1 MPERHDP
8 EARTPTPPQAKGT
21 VQHGALG
28 DLHPRTAAQGAASQL
43 GLQWPARWPAMA
55 VTLGLAGGAVLFAA
69 ALAYALALA
78 WRPLTPAL
86 VALAAA
92 VGVLTTV
99 LPLAWLLM
107 RTHRSEE
114 TNEDEQPTL
123 PSLQGEG
130 ERASTLMREPFM
142 ELVGREWARSR
153 RYGTG
158 AALLLVEID
167 RYPRLTAALGSA
179 AGEQVLAALQR
190 RVAQA
195 LRGADAVARFEA
207 GQLSVFLAHADSLG
221 ALDVAERI
229 RESALKFEVP
239 LAPKRVRFTVSVGVA
254 HLRPAHLQL
263 QALVEDACE
272 AVVAARSAGGNCV
285 RAAPVE
291 RSQLP
296 PSVGGPGG
304 LGGLGGAGPRSDHRA
319 KKD

>member
-8 EARTPTPPQAKGT
+8 EARTPLPPSGKGPA
-21 VQHGALG
+21 QSSALG
-28 DLHPRTAAQGAASQL
+28 DLHPRAATQAAGSLLGARWA
-43 GLQWPARWPAMA
+43 ARWPAMS
-55 VTLGLAGGAVLFAA
+55 VMLALACGAVLLAA
-69 ALAYALALA
+69 ALAYGLAL
-78 WRPLTPAL
+78 WLRPLSPAL
-86 VALAAA
+86 VAGAAAIGVLAAM
-92 VGVLTTV
+92 

-107 RTHRSEE
+107 RAQSAEE
-114 TNEDEQPTL
+114 ASEDEQLTL
-123 PSLQGEG
+123 PSAQGDG

-207 GQLSVFLAHADSLG
+207 GQLSVFLAHADALG

-239 LAPKRVRFTVSVGVA
+239 LAPKRVRFTVSIGVA

-263 QALVEDACE
+263 QALVEDACD
-272 AVVAARSAGGNCV
+272 AVVAARTAGGNCV

-296 PSVGGPGG
+296 PSVGGSGG
-304 LGGLGGAGPRSDHRA
+304 LGGLGDTGPRSDHRA
-319 KKD
+319 NKG

>member
-8 EARTPTPPQAKGT
+8 EARTPTPPRAQGPAP
-21 VQHGALG
+21 HSALG
-28 DLHPRTAAQGAASQL
+28 ELGERAAGPGSAAARTP
-43 GLQWPARWPAMA
+43 WWARFSA
-55 VTLGLAGGAVLFAA
+55 LALTA
-69 ALAYALALA
+69 ALAAGSVLLAAAVAYTLA
-78 WRPLTPAL
+78 VWWQPLTPARVAGAAALSVL
-86 VALAAA
+86 VALLPFAA
-92 VGVLTTV
+92 
-99 LPLAWLLM
+99 LLM
-107 RTHRSEE
+107 RATAHAD
-114 TNEDEQPTL
+114 TVEDEQLTV
-123 PSLQGEG
+123 PSLHGEG
-130 ERASTLMREPFM
+130 ERASTLLREPFM

-167 RYPRLTAALGSA
+167 RYPRLTAALGAA
-179 AGEQVLAALQR
+179 AGEQVLSALQR

-263 QALVEDACE
+263 QALVEDACD
-272 AVVAARSAGGNCV
+272 AVVAARTAGGNCV

-296 PSVGGPGG
+296 PSLGGFGG
-304 LGGLGGAGPRSDHRA
+304 LGGQGGAGPRNDQRA
-319 KKD
+319 KKG

>member
-8 EARTPTPPQAKGT
+8 EARSLQPSNAKGS
-21 VQHGALG
+21 VQHSAFSDMQARSPAHPAGEAPGAQR
-28 DLHPRTAAQGAASQL
+28 PWVVR
-43 GLQWPARWPAMA
+43 WPARSVA
-55 VTLGLAGGAVLFAA
+55 VTLAAGA
-69 ALAYALALA
+69 ALLASAVAFALASWL
-78 WRPLTPAL
+78 RPLTPAL
-86 VALAAA
+86 AAVVAAVSVLAAA
-92 VGVLTTV
+92 
-99 LPLAWLLM
+99 LPLAWLFM
-107 RTHRSEE
+107 RATHTEPSTDE
-114 TNEDEQPTL
+114 EQPTL
-123 PSLQGEG
+123 PSAHGEG

-263 QALVEDACE
+263 QALVEDACD
-272 AVVAARSAGGNCV
+272 AVVAARTAGGNCV

-296 PSVGGPGG
+296 PPMGG
-304 LGGLGGAGPRSDHRA
+304 LGDRSDHRA
-319 KKD
+319 KKG

>member
-8 EARTPTPPQAKGT
+8 EARTPMPSPVKGN
-21 VQHGALG
+21 VPHSALG
-28 DLHPRTAAQGAASQL
+28 DLLARDAARSAADTVPPRWAL
-43 GLQWPARWPAMA
+43 RWPVLTVA
-55 VTLGLAGGAVLFAA
+55 LALVAGSVLLAS
-69 ALAYALALA
+69 ALAYALAL
-78 WRPLTPAL
+78 WLRPLTPA
-86 VALAAA
+86 ALAGVAA
-92 VGVLTTV
+92 LSVLGAA

-107 RTHRSEE
+107 RSTITEPSAEE
-114 TNEDEQPTL
+114 EQLTV
-123 PSLQGEG
+123 PSMHGEG

-263 QALVEDACE
+263 QALVEDACD
-272 AVVAARSAGGNCV
+272 AVVAARTAGGNCV

-291 RSQLP
+291 SSQLP
-296 PSVGGPGG
+296 PS
-304 LGGLGGAGPRSDHRA
+304 LGGLGDRSDHRA
-319 KKD
+319 KKG

>member
-8 EARTPTPPQAKGT
+8 EARTPTPPRAQAT
-21 VQHGALG
+21 VPHRPLGELPGRTSALG
-28 DLHPRTAAQGAASQL
+28 AGDAPSP
-43 GLQWPARWPAMA
+43 QWLTRWPAMA
-55 VTLGLAGGAVLFAA
+55 VTLGLAFGSVLLAA
-69 ALAYALALA
+69 ALAYALAL
-78 WRPLTPAL
+78 WLPPMTPAL
-86 VALAAA
+86 VAGVAALSVLAA
-92 VGVLTTV
+92 V

-107 RTHRSEE
+107 RANGSEE
-114 TNEDEQPTL
+114 TAEDEQLTVPAV
-123 PSLQGEG
+123 QGDG
-130 ERASTLMREPFM
+130 EHASTLMREPFM

-263 QALVEDACE
+263 QALVEDACD
-272 AVVAARSAGGNCV
+272 AVVAARTAGGNCV

-296 PSVGGPGG
+296 PSAGG
-304 LGGLGGAGPRSDHRA
+304 LGGLGDAGPRSDHRA
-319 KKD
+319 NKG